1 MNPTKQNAWT
11 LFVLFVLLAGTVGA
25 AYVDVGK
32 WNTAIAMMISTVKAA
47 LIVLVFM
54 KLHRSGHLV
63 VLTFFAGLFWLA
75 ILISLTLGDFFSR
88 S

>member
-11 LFVLFVLLAGTVGA
+11 LLVLFVLLAGTVGV
-25 AYVDVGK
+25 AYVDLGR
-32 WNTAIAMMISTVKAA
+32 WNTVIAMLISVMKAA

-54 KLHRSGHLV
+54 KLRHSGRLV
-63 VLTFFAGLFWLA
+63 ALAFFAGLFWLA

>member
-1 MNPTKQNAWT
+1 MNPTKLNAWT
-11 LFVLFVLLAGTVGA
+11 LFVLFILLAGTVGA
-25 AYVDVGK
+25 AYVDLGK
-32 WNTAIAMMISTVKAA
+32 WNTAIAMLISVVKGA

-54 KLHRSGHLV
+54 KLHRSGNLV

-88 S
+88 N